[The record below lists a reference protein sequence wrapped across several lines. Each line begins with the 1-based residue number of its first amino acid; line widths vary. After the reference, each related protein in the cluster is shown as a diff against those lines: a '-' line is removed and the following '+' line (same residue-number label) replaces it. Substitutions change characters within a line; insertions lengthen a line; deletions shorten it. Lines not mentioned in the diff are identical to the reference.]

1 MIIIKKNKKT
11 FFFERRK
18 LIEIAIFRD
27 ELHSNVFSRGGGKNS
42 LHNGE
47 MEEDDCWNTKEKLFQ
62 VSTISTSHV
71 E

>member
-1 MIIIKKNKKT
+1 ME
-11 FFFERRK
+11 F
-18 LIEIAIFRD
+18 AIFRD

>member
-1 MIIIKKNKKT
+1 MIFIKKNKKT
-11 FFFERRK
+11 FFLKEENSSKF
-18 LIEIAIFRD
+18 AIFRD